1 MLGMVFEVTEWE
13 ELEDKEGWCEV
24 ESGAACIRAKLAG
37 LGTTYI
43 GTKLARLGIKTKTCI
58 EVVGIVTKE
67 GEWGIEWLL
76 NRCVDLGV
84 KRTNMFIKP
93 QMNRYVHFVKIWFQ
107 APKTFMLRC
116 ISK

>member
-1 MLGMVFEVTEWE
+1 M
-13 ELEDKEGWCEV
+13 

-67 GEWGIEWLL
+67 GEWGIE
-76 NRCVDLGV
+76 
-84 KRTNMFIKP
+84 
-93 QMNRYVHFVKIWFQ
+93 
-107 APKTFMLRC
+107 
-116 ISK
+116 